1 MATAK
6 TAPIAEVMHLTG
18 DRLRLRI
25 QELKTDAAFRDLL
38 SAYLKALQGIK
49 SVHVLFT
56 LTPLPHGW
64 FAVGRRSRATVGSTL
79 P

>member
-25 QELKTDAAFRDLL
+25 QQLKTDAAFRDPL

-49 SVHVLFT
+49 SVHVN
-56 LTPLPHGW
+56 PL
-64 FAVGRRSRATVGSTL
+64 AA
-79 P
+79 